1 MPIVSRQ
8 TGTKLTIA
16 EDNLIRSVGRL
27 EDPVGAFIELAC
39 VPRHFSHGSG
49 TLEHTEM
56 ILPRYQ
62 TAPGTH
68 RLNRTGRRHLTG
80 G

>member
-27 EDPVGAFIELAC
+27 EDPVGAFIELAVC
-39 VPRHFSHGSG
+39 LGTSLMVRARWSTPR
-49 TLEHTEM
+49 
-56 ILPRYQ
+56 
-62 TAPGTH
+62 
-68 RLNRTGRRHLTG
+68 
-80 G
+80 